1 MTQRTTLA
9 GLQIDTQL
17 ADFIE
22 NEAVAGTDVTADAFW
37 AAAAEVI
44 NTHRDT
50 NKALLAKRDDLQGK
64 IDAWHVAQKGHPH
77 DAPAYRAF
85 LEEIGYLVPEGP
97 DFQIETANVDPE
109 IAKIAGPQLVVPVKN
124 ARFAVNAANA
134 RWGSLYDA
142 FYGTD
147 IIPQDDDMAPVGSY
161 NPTRGNEVIRRAK
174 ALLDEIAPLD
184 GVSHAD
190 VTGYAIAEG
199 ALVAAHSGGSAGL
212 VSPEKCVGFQG
223 DANAPST

>member
-1 MTQRTTLA
+1 M
-9 GLQIDTQL
+9 
-17 ADFIE
+17 
-22 NEAVAGTDVTADAFW
+22 
-37 AAAAEVI
+37 
-44 NTHRDT
+44 
-50 NKALLAKRDDLQGK
+50 
-64 IDAWHVAQKGHPH
+64 
-77 DAPAYRAF
+77 
-85 LEEIGYLVPEGP
+85 EEIGYLVPEGP

-147 IIPQDDDMAPVGSY
+147 IIPQDGDMAPVGSY

-190 VTGYAIAEG
+190 VTDTR
-199 ALVAAHSGGSAGL
+199 LRVRWWPPMQAGRPVL
-212 VSPEKCVGFQG
+212 
-223 DANAPST
+223 